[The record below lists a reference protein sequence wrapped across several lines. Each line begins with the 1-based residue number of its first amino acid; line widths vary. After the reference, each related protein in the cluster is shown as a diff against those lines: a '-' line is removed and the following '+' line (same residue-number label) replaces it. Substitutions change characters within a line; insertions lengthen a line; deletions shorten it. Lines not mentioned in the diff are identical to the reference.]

1 MSTICR
7 EIREKLFEMQDL
19 GYRDFQAKLMPTVD
33 KERIIGVRIPALRK
47 YAKQLRK
54 RSECGTFLEE
64 LPHRYYEEDNLHGFL
79 LEQEKDYESCLEA
92 MERFLPYMD
101 NWATCDLVSPKVF
114 GEHKEELTKAIDR
127 WLSSEE
133 TYTVRYGINMLI
145 RYFLKEDFRPEY
157 LERVAKIRSEEYY
170 VRMAVAWY
178 FATALTEQY
187 EAALP
192 FIEKKCLEPW
202 THNKAIQKARESLQ
216 IEKSRKEYLS
226 RLKK

>member
-1 MSTICR
+1 MSAICG

-33 KERIIGVRIPALRK
+33 RERIIGVRIPTLRK

-54 RSECGTFLEE
+54 HPEYSDFLAE
-64 LPHRYYEEDNLHGFL
+64 LPHKYYEEDNLHGFL

-92 MERFLPYMD
+92 MEYFLPYMD

-114 GEHKEELTKAIDR
+114 GEYKEELTKAIDR
-127 WLSSEE
+127 WLSSEK
-133 TYTVRYGINMLI
+133 TYTVRYGINMLM

-157 LERVAKIRSEEYY
+157 LERVAKIRSGEYY

>member
-1 MSTICR
+1 
-7 EIREKLFEMQDL
+7 
-19 GYRDFQAKLMPTVD
+19 
-33 KERIIGVRIPALRK
+33 
-47 YAKQLRK
+47 
-54 RSECGTFLEE
+54 EE